1 MRFSRRSLL
10 YGAGALGVLGPA
22 ARAAS
27 GGARRVVVVLA
38 NGGWDVSF
46 CMDPKEG
53 STEIDGPE
61 LDEDANDPDDRE
73 AVQTFSGIPIMTNAV
88 KRPAVTTFFERW
100 GSQTLVHNGIHV
112 GSIVHDFCRYH
123 MLTGTGSNL
132 NPDFA
137 AITGAIHGA
146 DRPLGSIDTSGL
158 ALAGP
163 LAATTGTV
171 GARGQLTTLLDP
183 HGSSLQAPGFTGL
196 SYPGFVPDSGEEALL
211 ADFLAERA
219 ASLEAARG
227 PHHRAAS
234 KFAALAES
242 AARAERLRED
252 TALVVGD
259 IELGAQPTLA
269 DTIDL
274 TVGLLARDTCR
285 AITIDSGSIWDTH
298 TRNSLQ
304 HGNYQQLFS
313 ALNSLVDGLSAAGL
327 LGDTLV
333 VVVSEM
339 TRTPR
344 MNSDLG
350 KDHWPHTSAL
360 LLGAGVTG
368 GRVVGSTTETLES
381 ETVDLLTG
389 LPSASGSLC
398 RHENFV
404 AGILTLLDIDPGD
417 WLPGVEP
424 FLGAT
429 V

>member
-1 MRFSRRSLL
+1 MDFSRRSLVF
-10 YGAGALGVLGPA
+10 GAGALGLLGPA
-22 ARAAS
+22 ARARA

-53 STEIDGPE
+53 SEEIDGPE
-61 LDEDANDPDDRE
+61 LDEEADDPDDRE
-73 AVQTFSGIPIMTNAV
+73 ALQTFSGIPIMTNAV

-100 GSQTLVHNGIHV
+100 GSQTVVHNGIHV

-123 MLTGTGSNL
+123 MLTGTGSPL

-137 AITGAIHGA
+137 AITGAVHGA
-146 DRPLGSIDTSGL
+146 DRPLGSVDTSGL
-158 ALAGP
+158 SLSGP
-163 LAATTGTV
+163 LAATTGRV
-171 GARGQLTTLLDP
+171 GARGQLTMLLDP
-183 HGSSLQAPGFTGL
+183 VGSTLQAPAFTGN
-196 SYPGFVPDSGEEALL
+196 SYPGFVPDASEQALL
-211 ADFLAERA
+211 ETFLAGRAEVMERSSGGHPNSA
-219 ASLEAARG
+219 A
-227 PHHRAAS
+227 

-242 AARAERLRED
+242 ASRAERLRED
-252 TALVVGD
+252 TDLVVGD
-259 IELGAQPTLA
+259 IVLGAQPTLS

-285 AITIDSGSIWDTH
+285 AITLDSGSIWDTH
-298 TRNSLQ
+298 TKNSLQ
-304 HGNYQQLFS
+304 HGNYQQMFT
-313 ALNSLVDGLSAAGL
+313 ALNGLLDGLSAEGL
-327 LGDTLV
+327 LSDTLV

-344 MNSDLG
+344 MNADLG

-360 LLGAGVTG
+360 LIGAGVSG
-368 GRVVGSTTETLES
+368 GRVVGATTETLES
-381 ETVDLLTG
+381 LPVDFATG
-389 LPSASGSLC
+389 LATPNGSLC
-398 RHENFV
+398 KHDNFV
-404 AGILTLLDIDPGD
+404 AGVLKMLEIDPGE